1 MKEEIKD
8 FINRRFSED
17 CHWLDGNCYY
27 FAMILKTRFPHLEIV
42 YLPVRGHFMASDGEY
57 CYDYLGAWH
66 EDDLN
71 EVIIPLTTIFNQDPL
86 VYNRL
91 VRDCMM

>member
-42 YLPVRGHFMASDGEY
+42 YLPVRGHFMASDGKY

-66 EDDLN
+66 KNDVNETILSFEDIKITDP
-71 EVIIPLTTIFNQDPL
+71 IWFN
-86 VYNRL
+86 RI